1 MVMGLFSDVDE
12 YDGDGLI
19 LGCMLMN
26 TMVMGLFSDVDKV
39 EDPTTP
45 QEKNLMKQV
54 SQLSTSTAAD
64 IYVPKTNRHEE
75 ELVVLVVVIVVVV
88 LLTTFYSRLT
98 TNIMIL

>member
-1 MVMGLFSDVDE
+1 MEAKLERRRVDKKVHRR
-12 YDGDGLI
+12 
-19 LGCMLMN
+19 C
-26 TMVMGLFSDVDKV
+26 KV
-39 EDPTTP
+39 EDLTTLK
-45 QEKNLMKQV
+45 EKNLMKQV